1 MTRIL
6 RFLGSCLLIG
16 SMATFAWAGETPG
29 TGLPSPAPIPS
40 VTPTAPMSTTPV
52 PVQDIPAPTAD
63 SMSALVSWLFETIL

>member
-1 MTRIL
+1 
-6 RFLGSCLLIG
+6 
-16 SMATFAWAGETPG
+16 
-29 TGLPSPAPIPS
+29 LPFPAPIPG